1 MAVAVTGR
9 EEPLD
14 QRLIDTTLELV
25 IENCGHMTGLVWAAR
40 GTLAL
45 SEGTD

>member
-1 MAVAVTGR
+1 MAVTVTRKG
-9 EEPLD
+9 EPLD

-25 IENCGHMTGLVWAAR
+25 IEDCGRMTGLVWAAR
-40 GTLAL
+40 DASAH

>member
-14 QRLIDTTLELV
+14 QRLIDTTLELA
-25 IENCGHMTGLVWAAR
+25 IENSRQITGLVWAAR
-40 GTLAL
+40 GTSAL